1 MKKTYTFSWVA
12 VALIALM
19 TLSPNAIFAK
29 RTKVENTGTEI
40 ISKRTETSKTFKL
53 EGNQYRSKIGGGA
66 LHFKNA
72 EGQWQDFN
80 LNVRSSSKA
89 GMAYENVTNG
99 VQSFFPTTLSS
110 STGVVVKTGTASY
123 QMGSNFSFSF
133 TNDLSSSSY
142 KNEEVSLNGTSA
154 TKLNANK
161 VKYDNGN
168 PLGYIE
174 YEVANNQLK
183 QQFVLRQL
191 PAGAIASTA
200 KYLAMSETISL
211 PAGYNIVANGKVV
224 SGSASAKGH
233 LAITNASGKTV
244 HIIPLPEVFEQN
256 NTGNILYPGG
266 NMPQSYFVNKK
277 ANNSYEIKVGVPMSW
292 LNDAS
297 RTYPIVIDP
306 TINIPGNWGGWQS
319 SSFGYLEGNPT
330 IYVYTITGSHR
341 AWMKFNTAAI
351 PDNSIINA
359 VELNAFKNN
368 TVGAATMTVNDV
380 TGSYGPYNG
389 GNATVFSDF
398 SNGQYTTFAVNAN
411 GIYPNIALGAQAST
425 DLQSKLGSNEFQI
438 ALTQSTTTFKRFTS
452 NLSSID
458 VVYTLCTAPTV
469 TATPSATSACPGNMV
484 TLAGGGAVSYAWT
497 GGITDNTP
505 FAAAATTTTY
515 TVTGTDALSCTATA
529 TAVVT
534 INPKAAVPTIVTA
547 TPNQICSSGS
557 SVLTATG
564 TNATD
569 SIRWYDATL
578 GGLFI
583 GGTLSGGTLTVNP
596 TTDSTYY
603 AEVKENTAASQTF
616 SYTGSAQTFT
626 VPAGVTSITIETFGA
641 QGGAGMASNVNYGG
655 YSKGTFNVTPSAIL
669 NVYAGGQPTGITG
682 GFNGGG
688 TGESGGLGG
697 GGATDVRT
705 AGNTLND
712 RIIVAGGG
720 GGAGFW
726 SSTTTVV
733 VGGVGGG
740 LVGGDGY
747 RGIPA
752 IPGGMGGTQTSS
764 GNGTCGSMNN
774 PIVAGGFGFGG
785 TSTSCGCDGYGGGGG
800 WYGGAAGGNCRGGG
814 GGSGYLLPSATNTSM
829 SSGVRVGNGQVI
841 ITWSV
846 PPANC
851 PSTRVP
857 VTINVDTI
865 PNVTTSPS
873 TSTVCSGDMVT
884 LSGGGGATSY
894 AWTGGITDNTA
905 FSATATTT
913 YTVTGTDANLCS
925 NTATALV
932 TVNTTPT
939 VTASPATS
947 TVCSGDMVTLS
958 GGGATSYAWTG
969 GITDNTAFAAPATT
983 TTYTVTGTDASTCT
997 ATATAVVNINPLLTV
1012 NQPTNQTLCNG
1023 LATTLVNFTG
1033 TGQVFNWTN
1042 SDPTIGL
1049 PASGVGDI
1057 ASFTATNTTAAPVTA
1072 TITVTP
1078 NLAGVPDTFKT
1089 AGATGN
1095 LGPTQAMVNAAYAG
1109 TNLAGNV
1116 TVTGGIQYWTVPT
1129 TGVYTIE
1136 TFGGQG
1142 YGPFGGRGAHMK
1154 GEFSLTQGD
1163 VLKILVGQ
1171 KAGDYLN
1178 FPATTYNHQF
1188 GGGGGSFVT
1197 TNTNTPLI
1205 IAGGGGGSHATS
1217 YITTCDGQIT
1227 TSGAAGVNAGLVG
1240 AGGTAGNGGLEAS
1253 SADGGGGL
1261 LSDGTGNGAQ
1271 GIAFINGGL
1280 GGIDEGTG
1288 GFGCGGGTSSWNN
1301 YRGGGGGGYSGGG
1314 GANNSGACCP
1324 SAGGGGSFNAGA
1336 NQTNV
1341 AGANLGD
1348 GMVIITMPGTACAGT
1363 PVTFDITVNPTPTVT
1378 ANPDQVQA
1386 CNGDAVT
1393 LAGGGAS
1400 TYSWTGGIT
1409 DNVSFTPTASTIY
1422 TVTGTDASGCSN
1434 TATADVVVGVAA
1446 PVVVFGD
1453 DFETG
1458 SISPLW
1464 STGTAAPITSVITT
1478 SSAQGIYNL
1487 EYTNAATQH
1496 YAGLNGTFTPT
1507 QVTEVSWWVKSSNL
1521 NNNGYVVLRDASSNN
1536 TGIVWSYFQSSSNSL
1551 AFVGASN
1558 VIYNYPTTATNTWYH
1573 VELKNWDWTAQT
1585 YDIYINNALAQT
1597 AFSFRNPAT
1606 DMGRIHLYNFSAG
1619 ISNYDDIQIISTP
1632 APKLSNATASNAAS
1646 VAGTGGGTQ
1655 TQVAMATM
1663 NYYNTSCDLIA
1674 TLDNNTAALG
1684 STQADVTVDA
1694 VVPTHNGQPYT
1705 ARWYQITPTNTG
1717 IGADVTLYYTQDDF
1731 DDYNTAATPGAWPL
1745 LPTSAT
1751 DAAGIA
1757 NVRVTKNDNAGLG
1770 TNPVNIT
1777 PTSVTW
1783 VAAENHWEV
1792 LFTTPSFSQFRV
1804 HGANANNSPLPVVY
1818 KNFTVRKEATTD
1830 VVEWTTTNERNSKLF
1845 NLQRSNDGQYFETLG
1860 TVISQS
1866 QNGNSGL
1873 ELNYSFIDRDPQL
1886 GHNYYRLEQ
1895 VDIDNNTS
1903 LSKVI
1908 DIIWGAGGST
1918 VSIYPNPA
1926 KDIINIDLA
1935 TKNSS
1940 QVEIKILDMSGRI
1953 VKSTIANTINGL
1965 NHLTIT
1971 LNDIASGIYG
1981 VQVYENNKLT
1991 HVQKIGKND

>member
-12 VALIALM
+12 IALIALM
-19 TLSPNAIFAK
+19 TLSSNAIFAK
-29 RTKVENTGTEI
+29 RTKGENTETEI

-66 LHFKNA
+66 LHFKNE

-99 VQSFFPTTLSS
+99 VQSFFPTTLSG

-142 KNEEVSLNGTSA
+142 KNEEVCLNGTSA

-211 PAGYNIVANGKVV
+211 PAGYNIVANGQVV
-224 SGSASAKGH
+224 SGSAPAKGH

-292 LNDAS
+292 LKDAS
-297 RTYPIVIDP
+297 RTFPIVIDP

-351 PDNSIINA
+351 PDNSVINT

-380 TGSYGPYNG
+380 TGSYGPYSG

-411 GIYPNIALGAQAST
+411 GIYPNIALGVQAST

-438 ALTQSTTTFKRFTS
+438 ALTQSTTTYKRFTS

-534 INPKAAVPTIVTA
+534 INPNAAAPTIVTA
-547 TPNQICSSGS
+547 TPNQICGSGS

-655 YSKGTFNVTPSAIL
+655 YSKGTFSVTPSAIL

-688 TGESGGLGG
+688 TGESSGLGG

-726 SSTTTVV
+726 LSTTTVV

-747 RGIPA
+747 RGTPA
-752 IPGGMGGTQTSS
+752 TPGGMGGTQTSS

-841 ITWSV
+841 ITWSA

-857 VTINVDTI
+857 ITINVDTI
-865 PNVTTSPS
+865 PNVT
-873 TSTVCSGDMVT
+873 
-884 LSGGGGATSY
+884 
-894 AWTGGITDNTA
+894 
-905 FSATATTT
+905 
-913 YTVTGTDANLCS
+913 
-925 NTATALV
+925 
-932 TVNTTPT
+932 
-939 VTASPATS
+939 
-947 TVCSGDMVTLS
+947 
-958 GGGATSYAWTG
+958 
-969 GITDNTAFAAPATT
+969 
-983 TTYTVTGTDASTCT
+983 
-997 ATATAVVNINPLLTV
+997 
-1012 NQPTNQTLCNG
+1012 
-1023 LATTLVNFTG
+1023 
-1033 TGQVFNWTN
+1033 
-1042 SDPTIGL
+1042 
-1049 PASGVGDI
+1049 
-1057 ASFTATNTTAAPVTA
+1057 
-1072 TITVTP
+1072 
-1078 NLAGVPDTFKT
+1078 
-1089 AGATGN
+1089 
-1095 LGPTQAMVNAAYAG
+1095 
-1109 TNLAGNV
+1109 
-1116 TVTGGIQYWTVPT
+1116 
-1129 TGVYTIE
+1129 
-1136 TFGGQG
+1136 
-1142 YGPFGGRGAHMK
+1142 
-1154 GEFSLTQGD
+1154 
-1163 VLKILVGQ
+1163 
-1171 KAGDYLN
+1171 
-1178 FPATTYNHQF
+1178 
-1188 GGGGGSFVT
+1188 
-1197 TNTNTPLI
+1197 
-1205 IAGGGGGSHATS
+1205 
-1217 YITTCDGQIT
+1217 
-1227 TSGAAGVNAGLVG
+1227 
-1240 AGGTAGNGGLEAS
+1240 
-1253 SADGGGGL
+1253 
-1261 LSDGTGNGAQ
+1261 
-1271 GIAFINGGL
+1271 
-1280 GGIDEGTG
+1280 
-1288 GFGCGGGTSSWNN
+1288 
-1301 YRGGGGGGYSGGG
+1301 
-1314 GANNSGACCP
+1314 
-1324 SAGGGGSFNAGA
+1324 
-1336 NQTNV
+1336 
-1341 AGANLGD
+1341 
-1348 GMVIITMPGTACAGT
+1348 
-1363 PVTFDITVNPTPTVT
+1363 
-1378 ANPDQVQA
+1378 ANPNQVQA

-1393 LAGGGAS
+1393 LFGS
-1400 TYSWTGGIT
+1400 NSDTYTWTGGIT
-1409 DNVSFTPTASTIY
+1409 NNVSFTPTASTIY

-1434 TATADVVVGVAA
+1434 TATANITVGGPIVVPAPTPELLHYVFDGTGTSVPNLASMPPAGTNTATLIGGHTQGGIGQSGGALIGTGVSSTTNYLNTNWATNLGTSDWTISFWSSNITPSSTLFYVLGDINSSSFRCFTNGVAGA
-1446 PVVVFGD
+1446 NNWILRGGGLSDVLING
-1453 DFETG
+1453 G
-1458 SISPLW
+1458 A
-1464 STGTAAPITSVITT
+1464 TAAPHVNTWVYNSTLGNVQAYLDGILVNTV
-1478 SSAQGIYNL
+1478 AQG
-1487 EYTNAATQH
+1487 A
-1496 YAGLNGTFTPT
+1496 LNI
-1507 QVTEVSWWVKSSNL
+1507 
-1521 NNNGYVVLRDASSNN
+1521 NGS
-1536 TGIVWSYFQSSSNSL
+1536 GPFK
-1551 AFVGASN
+1551 VGAYSGSTGLSGN
-1558 VIYNYPTTATNTWYH
+1558 MDEVRVYNR
-1573 VELKNWDWTAQT
+1573 
-1585 YDIYINNALAQT
+1585 AL
-1597 AFSFRNPAT
+1597 SPAEV
-1606 DMGRIHLYNFSAG
+1606 LLLVN
-1619 ISNYDDIQIISTP
+1619 STP
-1632 APKLSNATASNAAS
+1632 QPKLSNATTNNAAS
-1646 VAGTGGGTQ
+1646 VAGTGAGTQ
-1655 TQVAMATM
+1655 TQVAMASM
-1663 NYYNTSCDLIA
+1663 NYYNTNCDLIA
-1674 TLDNNTAALG
+1674 SLDNNLTSLG

-1694 VVPTHNGQPYT
+1694 IVPTHNGQPYT

-1731 DDYNTAATPGAWPL
+1731 DDYNAVATPGAWPL

-1751 DAAGIA
+1751 DATGIA
-1757 NVRVTKNDNAGLG
+1757 NVMVTKNDNAGLG
-1770 TNPVNIT
+1770 VNPIMIA

-1783 VAAENHWEV
+1783 IAAKNHWEI

-1804 HGANANNSPLPVVY
+1804 HGANPNNSPLPVVY
-1818 KNFTVRKEATTD
+1818 KNFSVRKEATTD

-1845 NLQRSNDGQYFETLG
+1845 NVQRSNDGQYFETLG

-1908 DIIWGAGGST
+1908 DIIWGAEGST

-1953 VKSTIANTINGL
+1953 VKSTIANTTNGL
-1965 NHLTIT
+1965 NHLTIS

-1991 HVQKIGKND
+1991 HVQKIRKND